1 MSGAGQRTS
10 RRWLLAAVVVLGG
23 ARAEADV
30 PALDVVVVPDTP
42 LSLKLPKG
50 WSARVT
56 PPEHKT
62 LSTVLS
68 SSADCATVDVTLVV
82 QLEQKKTSAGAVLK
96 ALAKGAKPTRQGAYE
111 CVADLERSEAT
122 CAGKVKGLPGVVAV
136 TFTTA
141 EPEPFTALG
150 KEALA
155 LEVLKSVAWKGG
167 APEKLPEWNRYATG
181 EAAAS
186 CPAKSP

>member
-1 MSGAGQRTS
+1 M
-10 RRWLLAAVVVLGG
+10 RWLLAVAVLGG
-23 ARAEADV
+23 AQAWADLPTLDAVAV
-30 PALDVVVVPDTP
+30 PETP

-68 SSADCATVDVTLVV
+68 SSADCATVDITLVV
-82 QLEQKKTSAGAVLK
+82 QLDQQKKATAAAVLK
-96 ALAKGAKPTRQGAYE
+96 AQVKGVKPTRQGAYE
-111 CVADLERSEAT
+111 CAVSPERSEAT
-122 CAGKVKGLPGVVAV
+122 CAGKVKGLTGVVAV
-136 TFTTA
+136 TFSTA
-141 EPEPFTALG
+141 EPEPFATLG

-167 APEKLPEWNRYATG
+167 AVDKLPEWNRYATG